1 LLLIRKASQKDN
13 LRSNGVLKKTL
24 NNLFSTS
31 AIDAK
36 NLWHVKNF
44 KKAKGWWIQNYWG
57 LFSKAHK
64 KACSGTSGIIPTY
77 LHVGLLFSSVLP
89 LCYEEKP

>member
-36 NLWHVKNF
+36 NL
-44 KKAKGWWIQNYWG
+44 
-57 LFSKAHK
+57 
-64 KACSGTSGIIPTY
+64 
-77 LHVGLLFSSVLP
+77 
-89 LCYEEKP
+89 